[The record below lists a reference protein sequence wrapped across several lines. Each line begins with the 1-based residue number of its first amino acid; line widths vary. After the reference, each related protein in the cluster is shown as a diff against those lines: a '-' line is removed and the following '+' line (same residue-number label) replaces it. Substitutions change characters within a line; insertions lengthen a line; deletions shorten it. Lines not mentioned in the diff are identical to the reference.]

1 MRKSGKPGELEVAFF
16 LNFYADYNILE
27 LDTVNY
33 SYALVGSTS
42 DKYLWILSR
51 TPQMD
56 TDVLTKLLE
65 KAANRGYNTS
75 KILWVEQPKN

>member
-33 SYALVGSTS
+33 SYALVGSAS

-75 KILWVEQPKN
+75 KILWVEQPEN